1 MNPSSYKRKRKIF
14 IIIMSV
20 VLVLAITVIAC
31 AVYLGD
37 YYRADNEAIGTFLPQ
52 GATWKEESD
61 GTVVFR
67 PEGATK
73 GFIFYP
79 GGKVEYT
86 AYEPLMMEL
95 ASNGV
100 FCVLIE
106 MPFNLAV
113 LDMNAAD
120 GIRELY
126 PEIEHWYIGGHSLG
140 GSMAA
145 SYVEKH
151 AEDFDGII
159 LLGSYS
165 TADLTSTNLSALS
178 LYGSEDGVM
187 NREKYEKYK
196 KNLPT
201 DLIEIKIDGG
211 CHAYF
216 GMYGDQ
222 DGDGKPS
229 MSPEEQIKLTAE
241 YITELILKGEN

>member
-1 MNPSSYKRKRKIF
+1 
-14 IIIMSV
+14 
-20 VLVLAITVIAC
+20 
-31 AVYLGD
+31 
-37 YYRADNEAIGTFLPQ
+37 
-52 GATWKEESD
+52 
-61 GTVVFR
+61 
-67 PEGATK
+67 
-73 GFIFYP
+73 
-79 GGKVEYT
+79 VEYT

-241 YITELILKGEN
+241 YITDLILKGEN